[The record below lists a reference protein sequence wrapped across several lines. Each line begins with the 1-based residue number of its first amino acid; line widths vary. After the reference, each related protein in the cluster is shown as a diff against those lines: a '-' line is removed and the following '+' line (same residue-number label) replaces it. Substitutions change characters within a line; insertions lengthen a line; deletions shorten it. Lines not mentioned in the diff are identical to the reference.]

1 MRKQA
6 IQLGGFF
13 FGGVRAKKMASVE
26 TRPDYLDISP

>member
-6 IQLGGFF
+6 IHFGWLFF
-13 FGGVRAKKMASVE
+13 VDRAKKMASVE

>member
-13 FGGVRAKKMASVE
+13 FEYRAKKMASVE

>member
-13 FGGVRAKKMASVE
+13 LRLRQKKMASVE

>member
-6 IQLGGFF
+6 IHYGWLF
-13 FGGVRAKKMASVE
+13 FGLWQKKMASVE

>member
-1 MRKQA
+1 MRKQT

-13 FGGVRAKKMASVE
+13 FAIRTKKMASVE